1 MQKCLMVLHIGV
13 HNLLATKGVY
23 MILLIALSIF
33 IFLMIV
39 NKFKKPKICYGD
51 NIGKNGSSRE
61 GTSEFPNFY
70 NKS

>member
-1 MQKCLMVLHIGV
+1 
-13 HNLLATKGVY
+13 